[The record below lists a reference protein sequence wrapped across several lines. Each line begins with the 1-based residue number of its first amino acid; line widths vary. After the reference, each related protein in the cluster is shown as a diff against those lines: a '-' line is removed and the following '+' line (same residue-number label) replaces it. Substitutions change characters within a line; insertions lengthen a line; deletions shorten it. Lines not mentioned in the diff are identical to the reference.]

1 MSLTGEITKLVGK
14 ATELIDTFEA
24 KETEIDH
31 KVQAAVAAFPET
43 HKILYVDAFNGD
55 NSNLGTVEEPLLTLQ
70 GAIERAPINGSADI
84 YLLSDIT
91 LPPERYSLQ
100 NKSIQIYGHRAPSGK
115 AKLKASVFEKDGSAY
130 LSGWNTFGLN
140 AGFMLRFVNIEFP
153 IYTGDLPGYHRY
165 RSILGNFSGYVQTLS
180 HFAISD
186 AELIFPNE
194 NGFGWLAC
202 ATHTGLVFLGNNVV
216 DVNGNMSGQYVD
228 GADAEDPSNTTQLI
242 TNLATL

>member
-24 KETEIDH
+24 KEAEINQE
-31 KVQAAVAAFPET
+31 VQAAVAAFPQT
-43 HKILYVDAFNGD
+43 HKVFYVDAVNGD
-55 NSNLGTVEEPLLTLQ
+55 SNNSGDQEEPLLTIQ
-70 GAIERAPINGSADI
+70 DAVERTPINGSANI
-84 YLLSDIT
+84 NLLSNVI

-100 NKSIQIYGHRAPSGK
+100 NKSIQIYGHRAPGGK
-115 AKLKASVFEKDGSAY
+115 AKLKATVFEKDGYAY

-140 AGFMLRFVNIEFP
+140 AGFMLRFVDIEFP
-153 IYTGDLPGYHRY
+153 TYTGELPGFNRY

-194 NGFGWLAC
+194 NGFGLLAC
-202 ATHTGLVFLGNNVV
+202 ASGTGLVFLGNSIV
-216 DVNGNMSGQYVD
+216 DVNGNMSGRYVD
-228 GADAEDPSNTTQLI
+228 GADASNPSNTTQLI
-242 TNLATL
+242 TNMATL